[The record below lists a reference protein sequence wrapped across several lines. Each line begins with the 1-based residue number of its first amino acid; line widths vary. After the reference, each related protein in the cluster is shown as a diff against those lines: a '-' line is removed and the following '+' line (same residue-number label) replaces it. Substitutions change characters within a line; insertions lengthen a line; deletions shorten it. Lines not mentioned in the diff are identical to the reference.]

1 MVYQW
6 EGDRTRQAQRW
17 AFALDYPTDDIVIA
31 ADGVN
36 MDPPGSSEPS
46 RSMLLFAI
54 RLYHIVGS
62 TALLRRQTSGSPIT
76 MIVTGPMRLSRLLDG
91 MFPTVNG

>member
-1 MVYQW
+1 M
-6 EGDRTRQAQRW
+6 QAQRW
-17 AFALDYPTDDIVIA
+17 AFALDYPTDDIVVA

-54 RLYHIVGS
+54 RLPLYHDHG
-62 TALLRRQTSGSPIT
+62 Q
-76 MIVTGPMRLSRLLDG
+76 
-91 MFPTVNG
+91 